1 MVGRVSA
8 EVGEGRALLVSIAH
22 FEEQGADLEEGIR
35 HVLEEVVPAIQ
46 GAEGLRAAY
55 WAVDR
60 ENGKRISVLVW
71 ESPGASAAAMPAVVE
86 SIKQRR
92 AAAGRTNPQASPTAT
107 ERFEVIAQV

>member
-1 MVGRVSA
+1 V
-8 EVGEGRALLVSIAH
+8 LVSISRFDEH
-22 FEEQGADLEEGIR
+22 GPDLEEGIR

-60 ENGKRISVLVW
+60 ETGTRISVLVW
-71 ESPGASAAAMPAVVE
+71 ESPEAPGAAMPAVVE
-86 SIKQRR
+86 AIKQRR
-92 AAAGRTNPQASPTAT
+92 AEAGRTNPQASPTST